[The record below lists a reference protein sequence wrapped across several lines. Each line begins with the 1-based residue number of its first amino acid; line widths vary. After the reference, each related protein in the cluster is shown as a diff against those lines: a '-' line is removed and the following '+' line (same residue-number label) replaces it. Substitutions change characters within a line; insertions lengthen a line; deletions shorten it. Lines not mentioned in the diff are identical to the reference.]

1 MRIKTNREGALADDV
16 PPDEH
21 GHGSARVK
29 QCRECAYRRA
39 RRSR

>member
-21 GHGSARVK
+21 LKWTDPRCGEFHYLSTL
-29 QCRECAYRRA
+29 YD
-39 RRSR
+39 